1 MDIKTLVEIIA
12 GLGTVL
18 SVLKQLKDMRDAQ
31 TEMIR
36 QQAISGEQLK
46 NEIKLMKEEIRNQ
59 GIRLDEHNNMN
70 DTIKDNYSEIKN
82 SITRIETDIKWLKE
96 SK

>member
-1 MDIKTLVEIIA
+1 MDWKTLLEIVA
-12 GLGTVL
+12 GLGTIL

-46 NEIKLMKEEIRNQ
+46 NEIKQMKDEIKNQ
-59 GIRLDEHNNMN
+59 NARLDEHNNLN
-70 DTIKDNYSEIKN
+70 DTIKDNYAEIRN

-96 SK
+96 VK

>member
-1 MDIKTLVEIIA
+1 MELKTIIEIIA

-31 TEMIR
+31 AEMIR
-36 QQAISGEQLK
+36 QQTISGEQLK
-46 NEIKLMKEEIRNQ
+46 NEIKLMKEEIKNQ
-59 GIRLDEHNNMN
+59 SIRLDEHNNLN
-70 DTIKDNYSEIKN
+70 DTIKDNYSEIRN

-96 SK
+96 GK

>member
-1 MDIKTLVEIIA
+1 MELKTLIEIIA

-46 NEIKLMKEEIRNQ
+46 NEIKLMKEEIKNQ
-59 GIRLDEHNNMN
+59 NIRLDEHNNLN
-70 DTIKDNYSEIKN
+70 DTIKDNYSEIRN

>member
-1 MDIKTLVEIIA
+1 MDWKTLLEIVA
-12 GLGTVL
+12 GLGTIL

-31 TEMIR
+31 AEMIR

-46 NEIKLMKEEIRNQ
+46 NEIKQMKDEIKNQ
-59 GIRLDEHNNMN
+59 NARLDEHNNLN
-70 DTIKDNYSEIKN
+70 DTIKDNYAEIRN

-96 SK
+96 VK

>member
-1 MDIKTLVEIIA
+1 MDWKTILEIVGGI
-12 GLGTVL
+12 GVVL
-18 SVLKQLKDMRDAQ
+18 SVLKPLKDMRDAQ
-31 TEMIR
+31 AEMIR

-46 NEIKLMKEEIRNQ
+46 NEIKLMKEEIKNQ
-59 GIRLDEHNNMN
+59 GIRLDEHNNLN

>member
-1 MDIKTLVEIIA
+1 MELKTLIEIIA

-46 NEIKLMKEEIRNQ
+46 NEIKLMKEEIKNQ
-59 GIRLDEHNNMN
+59 NVRLDEHNNLN
-70 DTIKDNYSEIKN
+70 DTIKDNYSEIRN